1 MKKVLAL
8 ILAAVMCFS
17 AFALTSCSKVDPAKD
32 LDEVKAAGKLVVG
45 YTVFDPMNYTDES
58 GNFIGFD
65 TELAKL
71 VAAELG
77 VTAEFQLITWA
88 QKYNELNSGKI
99 DCIWNGF
106 TSNSK
111 DNGKDRSE
119 YVDFSTPYAN
129 NYQCIVVRSEDAA
142 TFTTTASLAGKTC
155 AVEGGS
161 AGEDLAKT
169 LTDASK
175 IVTKDAQIDAFT
187 ELKSDNVDFIVVDVL
202 LANRK
207 CGQGDFAGLVK
218 AIEDSS
224 LEKYAIG
231 FRKGSTLTEEVNK
244 ALAKLMNNGAIEAL
258 SVKYGVPLTTDL
270 LALKNN
276 NG

>member
-32 LDEVKAAGKLVVG
+32 LDEIKAAGKIVVG
-45 YTVFDPMNYTDES
+45 YTVFDPMNYSDAS
-58 GNFIGFD
+58 GNFVGFD

-77 VTAEFQLITWA
+77 VTAEFQLITWS

-129 NYQCIVVRSEDAA
+129 NYQCIVVRNEDAA

-161 AGEDLAKT
+161 AGEALAKT
-169 LTDASK
+169 LTDEAK
-175 IVTKDAQIDAFT
+175 VITKDAQIDAFT
-187 ELKSDNVDFIVVDVL
+187 ELASNNVDFIVVDVL

-207 CGQGDFAGLVK
+207 CGQGDFTELVK
-218 AIEDSS
+218 VIEDTTT
-224 LEKYAIG
+224 EKYAIG

-244 ALAKLMNNGAIEAL
+244 ALTKLMKEGKIEEL
-258 SVKYGVPLTTDL
+258 SVKYGVPLTSDI
-270 LALKNN
+270 LALKNS
-276 NG
+276 

>member
-1 MKKVLAL
+1 MKKILSL
-8 ILAAVMCFS
+8 ILAVVMCVC
-17 AFALTSCSKVDPAKD
+17 AFTMTACSKVDPAKD
-32 LDEVKAAGKLVVG
+32 LEEVTADGKLVIG
-45 YTVFDPMNYTDES
+45 YTVFDPMNYTDTE
-58 GNFIGFD
+58 GNFVGFD
-65 TELAKL
+65 TELGKL

-77 VTAEFQLITWA
+77 VEAKFQLITWS

-161 AGEDLAKT
+161 AGEELAKT

-175 IVTKDAQIDAFT
+175 VVTKDAQIDAFT

-218 AIEDSS
+218 AIEDTS

-231 FRKGSTLTEEVNK
+231 FRKGSTLTAEVNK
-244 ALAKLMNNGAIEAL
+244 ALAKLMKEGKIEAL
-258 SVKYGVPLTTDL
+258 STKYGVPLTAEL
-270 LALKNN
+270 EALKNS
-276 NG
+276 